1 MEERKDVLKTR
12 AREERERR
20 ILTPDLLSAERSPKT
35 SLTSSRPPSA
45 SKLYIWVVYTN
56 HRSVCLLPFH
66 IMLIRRTH
74 FQIEMINLTV
84 FYWIDESR
92 NWLVACFSIPVRL
105 VWSVHFYGN
114 KTSFSFKRDICSVN
128 GNCNVY
134 HFYIYDLTPPFFN
147 TYFCNRLFKIEI
159 ELIACNV
166 TVLGKDHI
174 R

>member
-1 MEERKDVLKTR
+1 MTMLISYFVTYSEFVLGSIEQQMEERKDVLKTR

-74 FQIEMINLTV
+74 FQVEMINLTV
-84 FYWIDESR
+84 FNWIDESR
-92 NWLVACFSIPVRL
+92 NWQMVAGFLDPSPSRL
-105 VWSVHFYGN
+105 VCAFLW
-114 KTSFSFKRDICSVN
+114 
-128 GNCNVY
+128 
-134 HFYIYDLTPPFFN
+134 
-147 TYFCNRLFKIEI
+147 
-159 ELIACNV
+159 
-166 TVLGKDHI
+166 
-174 R
+174 